1 MKHLKPNGDE
11 RMQNKMIPLTV
22 ANTLDQSNKQRVEM
36 NGSQTI
42 KEQIRSNKL
51 TQQGEFDVFDKL
63 GIVISDRTVET
74 LRDET
79 VYVGPPKIIGGAGI
93 PRERLKELKIEY
105 PSIRNVKQHTT
116 RNAVEMI
123 SVRFPSAG
131 KTKSGFWSI
140 VIHCPNAASGLMHAY
155 VLDTNVITGR
165 VSVSLYDNPPSA
177 GYCRG
182 AQSTIPGSKRK
193 AKWVCHGD
201 YLSMISSVAG
211 RDPVKRVGAY
221 INHIQNLLNA

>member
-1 MKHLKPNGDE
+1 MKHLISNGDE
-11 RMQNKMIPLTV
+11 TMQNKMIPLTV
-22 ANTLDQSNKQRVEM
+22 ANTLDQSNKQRVELSS
-36 NGSQTI
+36 GQTI
-42 KEQIRSNKL
+42 KQQIRSKKL
-51 TQQGEFDVFDKL
+51 TNNGEFDVFDKL
-63 GIVISDRTVET
+63 GIVISDRTVES
-74 LRDET
+74 LRDAT
-79 VYVGPPKIIGGAGI
+79 VYVGPPKIMGGAGI

-116 RNAVEMI
+116 RKAVEMI

-155 VLDTNVITGR
+155 VLDTNIITGR

-182 AQSTIPGSKRK
+182 AQSTIPGSNRK

-201 YLSMISSVAG
+201 YLSMISGVAG
-211 RDPVKRVGAY
+211 NDPVRRVGAY